1 MKPRKPVLSG
11 QLGDTDLRLLRI
23 YRWIR
28 DGLMRT
34 LNPVEYRYITQYSA
48 ITRKGAPST
57 IGVAALRGAGPV
69 QSVCAASRAMASKIS
84 SSSRAMA
91 SSAGLP

>member
-1 MKPRKPVLSG
+1 MKPRKPVLPG

-48 ITRKGAPST
+48 ITRKGAPSNLVLESYLEELDQLIET
-57 IGVAALRGAGPV
+57 DAAKA
-69 QSVCAASRAMASKIS
+69 
-84 SSSRAMA
+84 
-91 SSAGLP
+91 

>member
-1 MKPRKPVLSG
+1 MKPRKPVLPG

-34 LNPVEYRYITQYSA
+34 QNPAKYRYITHYSA
-48 ITRKGAPST
+48 ITRKGAPSNFVLESYLEELDQLIET
-57 IGVAALRGAGPV
+57 DAAKA
-69 QSVCAASRAMASKIS
+69 
-84 SSSRAMA
+84 
-91 SSAGLP
+91 